1 MNEGTLKKS
10 GYQLVG
16 WKDES
21 GKVYKPGDKFAT
33 GDVKT
38 DTVLTAVWEKIPLS
52 KTAKANN
59 KPNTGDTNSQ
69 VIYIAIMISA
79 AALILAS
86 YKCSK
91 K

>member
-1 MNEGTLKKS
+1 MG
-10 GYQLVG
+10 
-16 WKDES
+16 
-21 GKVYKPGDKFAT
+21 
-33 GDVKT
+33 
-38 DTVLTAVWEKIPLS
+38 KIPLS
-52 KTAKANN
+52 KIAKANN

-69 VIYIAIMISA
+69 VIYLAIMISA